1 MEIITAAPTSLQDA
15 LREKRKDEVPHKGLK
30 RRRLRLL
37 KHNASLT
44 CSEDQVEA
52 LLSIGESTETA

>member
-1 MEIITAAPTSLQDA
+1 MEIITAATTRLQDA
-15 LREKRKDEVPHKGLK
+15 VREKRKDEGSHKRLK
-30 RRRLRLL
+30 RRRLGSR
-37 KHNASLT
+37 KHNADLT